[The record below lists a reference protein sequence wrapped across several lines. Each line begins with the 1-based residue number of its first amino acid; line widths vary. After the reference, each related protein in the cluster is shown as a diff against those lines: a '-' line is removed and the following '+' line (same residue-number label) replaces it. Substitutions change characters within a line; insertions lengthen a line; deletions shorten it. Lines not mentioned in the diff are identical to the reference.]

1 MILKGSQRGGARQL
15 AVHLLK
21 QEEGE
26 NEHVAIGEVRGFV
39 ASDVYGAMA
48 EAQAL
53 ARGTRCSQPI
63 FSMSMN
69 PPKDAEVSRQEFVAT
84 ADRAE
89 EALGLEGR
97 KRVIVFHE
105 KEGRLHAHVVWSRI
119 DEETMK
125 AVNLPHFKNKLRS
138 LSKELFLEHGWE
150 LPEGHRIDGWKNP
163 LNFTL
168 AEFQQA
174 KEAGLD
180 PRELKQLFRSA
191 YDRSDS
197 LAGFRHA
204 LEEHGYYL
212 ARGDRRGIVA
222 LSLQGEVFA
231 VGRWTGV
238 KAKDITQKLGDGEN
252 LPGVAAVRKD
262 LKGKLDARMR
272 AHIKS
277 IKDAHDQELTPLQDE
292 LRMVVESQRHDRTAF
307 KEAQEERSKA
317 EAKERADRFR
327 KGLGVVM
334 DILTGRLFKLRRQNE
349 QEAKAGRQRDRRDRE
364 ALVRAQLTERKPL
377 HQELKKVRERQRRER
392 AELAQRIA
400 GVLRQTRQTSRTHEQ
415 SKSQPTLKRRMQ

>member
-15 AVHLLK
+15 AVHLVK

-26 NEHVAIGEVRGFV
+26 NEHVAVGEVRGFV

-48 EAQAL
+48 EAHAL
-53 ARGTRCSQPI
+53 ARGTRCIQPI

-69 PPKDAEVSRQEFVAT
+69 PPKDAEVSRQDFVAT

-97 KRVIVFHE
+97 KRIIVFHE

-138 LSKELFLEHGWE
+138 LSKELFLEHGWD

-168 AEFQQA
+168 GEFQQA

-191 YDRSDS
+191 YDRSDGLS
-197 LAGFRHA
+197 GFRHA

-231 VGRWTGV
+231 VGRWAGV
-238 KAKDITQKLGDGEN
+238 RARDITQKLGDGQN
-252 LPGVAAVRKD
+252 LPDVAAVRKE
-262 LKGKLDARMR
+262 LKIRVDARMR
-272 AHIKS
+272 DHIEALKTAHG
-277 IKDAHDQELTPLQDE
+277 QELKPLDDE
-292 LRMVVESQRHDRTAF
+292 LRAVVGSQRRDRTAF
-307 KEAQEERSKA
+307 REAQ
-317 EAKERADRFR
+317 KERATAEARQRAERFR

-377 HQELKKVRERQRRER
+377 HQEMQKIRERQRRER
-392 AELAQRIA
+392 AELARRIS
-400 GVLRQTRQTSRTHEQ
+400 GVLRQTRQASRTQ
-415 SKSQPTLKRRMQ
+415 AQTRTQPAHRRRLQ